1 MPYFVECLASICR
14 QSFGDF
20 ELVICDNAST
30 DDTEQAAREL
40 ACADSRVRYLR
51 LESDSGASANFNR
64 CLKETS
70 GGLFSWAASDDRL
83 LPSYLE
89 QCVAHLDA
97 HPDYAMCVPGVRF
110 IDEAGLTLGSVQQPT
125 ALSAPEVRA
134 RLSAYLDRRSWF
146 MVYGLA
152 RREALVRTSL
162 FPPRFGSDVIFIWE
176 MLLRFRIGTMAETL
190 VEYRRYKLKEAE
202 VVWRGIQPEGA
213 GGAPRWLHVE
223 LFKDLLERCDR
234 ADLDPMT
241 RAAGRR
247 ALLRWLTSTPF
258 RDLVVDDL
266 RDELRR
272 TSRKRNPIYDTALLM
287 SMALLRPGR
296 AIRNARRQPIP
307 QILRQGGDMRSSPS
321 R

>member
-1 MPYFVECLASICR
+1 MSPAAPPVSVGLPVRNGMPYFVECLASICR

-30 DDTEQAAREL
+30 DDTEQAAREFSL
-40 ACADSRVRYLR
+40 RRFACPVPAARIGLR
-51 LESDSGASANFNR
+51 CHRANFNR

-223 LFKDLLERCDR
+223 LFKDLLERCDPR
-234 ADLDPMT
+234 GPRSHDSCCRPACFAQVADEH
-241 RAAGRR
+241 A
-247 ALLRWLTSTPF
+247 
-258 RDLVVDDL
+258 
-266 RDELRR
+266 
-272 TSRKRNPIYDTALLM
+272 I
-287 SMALLRPGR
+287 PGPCR
-296 AIRNARRQPIP
+296 
-307 QILRQGGDMRSSPS
+307 
-321 R
+321 